1 MKLTFPSRPVAT
13 LRSMVGRVCPQ
24 RAAASSGN
32 PSGALGQTRP
42 TRPTSGVALVATLI
56 MLSLV
61 TFMVVAFLGIAR
73 RERRSVE
80 ATLTQGEARNAAEY
94 AVQRAQADLVARLI
108 ATGDKWNYGLMVP
121 TNYQSGN
128 SFTSGV
134 ANVLNVN
141 SAEAYS
147 TYFANP
153 TPANLANYFL
163 RNIANLQYDARVPV
177 FSTNFTNAT
186 AFTNG
191 GFSAPHSAETNQGR
205 YYYDF
210 NRNGYFEPTDRFQ
223 SGDPHWLGVLE
234 NPGQP
239 HGPNN
244 RFLIRYTYLMAPA
257 GKTLDLNLIHNQA
270 KLRPGVN
277 SEGYYRNHSLGPQE
291 MNTAALLAELNPYW
305 GWFNPAPA
313 YDTLAANPSVYVSAL
328 NNRNPFRD
336 ALNLLLFRNNGSY
349 NNYPTLGTLF
359 GAAAAT
365 ALTNAEFDVLA
376 NGPLMGSTNFTANV
390 DGTNTVWVGGT
401 NTAAVP
407 QQFHDMNELFLTTR
421 NYTPFTTNLHYL
433 GTNIAATAA
442 GDRDRRTFYDLLNV
456 LGVESAPVGGRLNVN
471 WSNSAFNPTN
481 ITIGSSG
488 GDLTAFSGWDPNY
501 FFFNAAELMI
511 RASCSPQIFMNN
523 NWTGFAGTDPLVL
536 ATNWFMG
543 GGFNFN
549 YVNTYYTNSALLFP
563 FLYAPGVG
571 IISNVYAG
579 FVVDVNRTNSGG
591 ISLSVTNI
599 PIYPFSYYSGEVH
612 RLLQFA
618 ANLYDAT
625 TTNNASPAYP
635 TLFRPYFA
643 FNTNGWPSNDFIKIV
658 GYWTNGTDTNL
669 LGLPTYELADPDSRM
684 ALYTNAGGITGTG
697 DGTNFSCLIAGT
709 PVIIGAKK
717 GYPSFNEFGV
727 QTLFSD
733 TRRLEFVK
741 TNGTNIGPMALAG
754 GRPLVQTNQSQIIGL
769 TNIFGFEMWN
779 SYALAFGRPLTL
791 VATNITRIVLTNEFG
806 PVYTNI
812 STNGT
817 NILIPAGTWP
827 GFAGNNPNSF
837 KSFFFTNVPA
847 LSTNI
852 ARGYAY
858 ATNYPPL
865 AGFTNGGFIPA
876 SPSGPGSPSIFN
888 RSNGFPE
895 MRLGITITNTLLY
908 ALYETA
914 NNRVVDFVTLT
925 NLVAGMDLATAL
937 RVTNSPTDLG
947 VRYWFT
953 NRAGATVFDRTLGI
967 SNQIAMCL
975 DTNVNNQT
983 TNLWRQYSL
992 NTPVLREID
1001 RFRRFMGTTGVLPP
1015 NQSLPLGATVQS
1027 PFNPTRVISYT
1038 VSWEAN
1044 DPLVHYTTRDMTD
1057 PYRTS
1062 TGDQVTPIVPPIAI
1076 APPAGTLYRVDFGL
1090 VNGRLNFVTN
1100 GGINRFYMPWGRAL
1114 NPVGTPLA
1122 NLTNFYT
1129 VAPAAYDQRLKDA
1142 GVFNSDAWDF
1152 PQRKF
1157 ANLGWIGRVHR
1168 GTPWQTFNLKS
1179 DQPNPTNWF
1188 YWAHSSDSSPTNDWR
1203 LVDVFSAALN
1213 ADSTRG
1219 LLSVNQTNRAAWA
1232 AALGGALVLTNN
1244 GLLPGNWPV
1253 VITPQTAQLT
1263 NIVGDYASGIINA
1276 KHRLPMW
1283 NPAANYSPGDMVTYM
1298 VGFYGS
1304 ANNYLA
1310 LNGTNQG
1317 LNPFVQVSAGNFSYW
1332 TNVPTWNSL
1341 ASYAQNQVVVHQG
1354 VAYYSLQ
1361 PANANR
1367 IPSATMPPTFP
1378 AWWDLYYPSRSFNK
1392 IGSVLTTHQMST
1404 LSPYLNVGQRWN
1416 GGAYAQGA
1424 RVYWQGWYYQA
1435 LRAAPV
1441 GNPPNPY
1448 LNYSDPRTMA
1458 QSYWWPLESPLIA
1471 RNGGTIDALND
1482 VFVERIPQQTLGLL
1496 TLEQSPRMVIY
1507 GIGQSLKP
1515 AERGIYVGGA
1525 GGGVFAQMVTNY
1537 QITGEFATRTLIRID
1552 GLPEPGLLPRPL
1564 PANAPPQFF
1573 PRIVVESHKQM
1584 PPN

>member
-1 MKLTFPSRPVAT
+1 MKLSRSS
-13 LRSMVGRVCPQ
+13 RSGSTCGSQQ
-24 RAAASSGN
+24 RPASG
-32 PSGALGQTRP
+32 
-42 TRPTSGVALVATLI
+42 GVALVATLI

-80 ATLTQGEARNAAEY
+80 ATLSMGEARNATDY
-94 AVQRAQADLVARLI
+94 ALQRAQADILARLI
-108 ATGDKWNYGLMVP
+108 ATGDKWNYGVMVP
-121 TNYQSGN
+121 TNFQN
-128 SFTSGV
+128 
-134 ANVLNVN
+134 NVFNTTVSPTNVN
-141 SAEAYS
+141 HVIAISQGLNAWL
-147 TYFANP
+147 T
-153 TPANLANYFL
+153 NLAN
-163 RNIANLQYDARVPV
+163 LQFDARVPV
-177 FSTNFTNAT
+177 FSPNFNNLTP
-186 AFTNG
+186 FTPLW
-191 GFSAPHSAETNQGR
+191 SETNQGR

-210 NRNGYFEPTDRFQ
+210 NRNGMFEPTDRFQ
-223 SGDPHWLGVLE
+223 AGDPHWLGVLE

-244 RFLIRYTYLMAPA
+244 RFLYRYTYLMAPA

-270 KLRPGVN
+270 KLRPGAN
-277 SEGYYRNHSLGPQE
+277 SEGYYRNLSLGPQE
-291 MNTAALLAELNPYW
+291 INTAALLAELNPYW

-313 YDTLAANPSVYVSAL
+313 YDLVAANASLYVSLL

-336 ALNLLLFRNNGSY
+336 ALDLLLFRNNGGY
-349 NNYPTLGTLF
+349 NNYPSLSTLF
-359 GAAAAT
+359 GAGAAT
-365 ALTNAEFDVLA
+365 SLTNAEFDVLA
-376 NGPLMGSTNFTANV
+376 NGPLMGSTNITTIINGTA
-390 DGTNTVWVGGT
+390 TVWSGGS
-401 NTAAVP
+401 NTATIP
-407 QQFHDMNELFLTTR
+407 QQFYDMNELFPTTPAR
-421 NYTPFTTNLHYL
+421 SYSTTFTTNLRYL
-433 GTNIAATAA
+433 STNVAATAA
-442 GDRDRRTFYDLLNV
+442 GDHDRRTFYDLLSV
-456 LGVESAPVGGRLNVN
+456 LGVDSSPVGGKLNVN
-471 WSNSAFNPTN
+471 WSNAPFAGTN
-481 ITIGSSG
+481 ILIGSSG
-488 GDLTAFSGWDPNY
+488 GDLYGFTGWQPDY
-501 FFFNAAELMI
+501 FFYNAAESMI
-511 RASCSPQIFMNN
+511 RASCSPQIFINN

-549 YVNTYYTNSALLFP
+549 YVNTYYTNSALLQP
-563 FLYAPGVG
+563 FLYAPGFG
-571 IISNVYAG
+571 IISNAYAG
-579 FVVDVNRTNSGG
+579 FVVEQNRTIGGG

-612 RLLQFA
+612 RLLQFT

-635 TLFRPYFA
+635 TLFRPLFA

-658 GYWTNGTDTNL
+658 GYTTNGTDTNL
-669 LGLPTYELADPDSRM
+669 LNLPTYELADPDSRL
-684 ALYTNAGGITGTG
+684 ALYTNAGGISATG
-697 DGTNFSCLIAGT
+697 DGTNSLCLIAGT
-709 PVIIGAKK
+709 PVIIGVKK
-717 GYPSFNEFGV
+717 GYPNFNEFGV
-727 QTLFSD
+727 QTIFSN

-754 GRPLVQTNQSQIIGL
+754 GIPLVDTNQSQVIGL

-779 SYALAFGRPLTL
+779 SYAAPFPRALTL
-791 VATNITRIVLTNEFG
+791 VATNTVRIVLTNEFG

-812 STNGT
+812 TNFGT
-817 NILIPAGTWP
+817 SVLIPAGTWP
-827 GFAGNNPNSF
+827 GTASGLTSF
-837 KSFFFTNVPA
+837 KSFFFTNTPA
-847 LSTNI
+847 LATNI

-865 AGFTNGGFIPA
+865 PGFTNGGFVAA
-876 SPSGPGSPSIFN
+876 SPTGLGSPSIFN

-895 MRLGITITNTLLY
+895 MRLGITITNTLFY
-908 ALYETA
+908 ALYESA

-937 RVTNSPTDLG
+937 RVTNSPADLG
-947 VRYWFT
+947 VRYWYT
-953 NRAGATVFDRTLGI
+953 NRAGASIFDLTAGI
-967 SNQIAMCL
+967 SNQIAICL
-975 DTNVNNQT
+975 DTNVNSAT
-983 TNLWRQYSL
+983 TNLWRQWSM

-1001 RFRRFMGTTGVLPP
+1001 RFRRFMGTTSILPV
-1015 NQSLPLGATVQS
+1015 NQRLPLSSTIQS

-1044 DPLVHYTTRDMTD
+1044 DPLVHHTTRDLTD
-1057 PYRTS
+1057 PFRTR
-1062 TGDQVTPIVPPIAI
+1062 TGDQVTPIIPPTSI
-1076 APPAGTLYRVDFGL
+1076 APPAGTLYRVDFGF
-1090 VNGRLNFVTN
+1090 VNGRLSFVTN
-1100 GGINRFYMPWGRAL
+1100 GGVNRFYMPWGRML

-1122 NLTNFYT
+1122 NLTNFYN

-1142 GVFNSDAWDF
+1142 GVFNSDAWEF

-1188 YWAHSSDSSPTNDWR
+1188 YWAHSSDTSPTNDWR
-1203 LVDVFSAALN
+1203 LVDVFSTAIN

-1232 AALGGALVLTNN
+1232 AALGGALVLSNN
-1244 GLLPGNWPV
+1244 GAVITPM

-1263 NIVGDYASGIINA
+1263 NIVGDYASGLINA

-1283 NPAANYSPGDMVTYM
+1283 NPAANYSAGDMATYQ
-1298 VGFYGS
+1298 VGLFGGRL
-1304 ANNYLA
+1304 NYFA

-1317 LNPFVQVSAGNFSYW
+1317 QNPFVQNSAGNFSYW
-1332 TNVPTWNSL
+1332 TNIPFWSGATTF
-1341 ASYAQNQVVVHQG
+1341 AANQVVVYQG

-1361 PANANR
+1361 PANAGNV
-1367 IPSATMPPTFP
+1367 PSTTMPPASP

-1392 IGSVLTTHQMST
+1392 IGTVLATHELST
-1404 LSPYLNVGQRWN
+1404 LSPYLNVGQPWN

-1424 RVYWQGWYYQA
+1424 RVYWLGWYYQA
-1435 LRAAPV
+1435 LRAAPA
-1441 GNPPNPY
+1441 GNAPNPY

-1458 QSYWWPLESPLIA
+1458 QSYWWPLESPPIA
-1471 RNGGTIDALND
+1471 RNGGTVDALND
-1482 VFVERIPQQTLGLL
+1482 VFIERIPQQTLGLL

-1507 GIGQSLKP
+1507 GFGQSLKP
-1515 AERGIYVGGA
+1515 AERGTYVGAA
-1525 GGGVFAQMVTNY
+1525 GGGVFQGMVTNY

-1564 PANAPPQFF
+1564 PANAPAVFQ
-1573 PRIVVESHKQM
+1573 PRIVVENHKQT